1 MSERIVE
8 LSAAEL
14 AAKLA
19 SGEVSSVDAVT
30 AHLEQIEAT
39 DGTPL
44 DAQDRS
50 RGTDGL
56 NAFLHRN
63 REEAL
68 DVARGVDEARAKG
81 EQLPELAGVP
91 VAVKDLIV
99 TKGQPTTAAS
109 RTPGK
114 RLRASSTSSGKTFSP
129 PVLITWLPR
138 PSRVMAPSA
147 STVAQSP
154 GTDQRWPSKMRKVLA
169 DFSSS
174 L

>member
-8 LSAAEL
+8 LSAADL

-109 RTPGK
+109 RMLEGWMSPYDGTVTRK
-114 RLRASSTSSGKTFSP
+114 LRAARMPLS
-129 PVLITWLPR
+129 LIHI
-138 PSRVMAPSA
+138 
-147 STVAQSP
+147 
-154 GTDQRWPSKMRKVLA
+154 
-169 DFSSS
+169 
-174 L
+174 